1 MIKKMINVNEVK
13 DFGDGRFVL
22 NLDKQELYK
31 FLKKQLPKG
40 YIDDTFDE
48 FMSNLKV
55 EEYESDDIQEVG
67 LTYTKQDENGLF
79 ELSLVDDF
87 LYTKFEGDYQE
98 FEEGKLVENY
108 EKFIAARFPEFEKVW
123 LKRIEEKDRHY
134 RNFYKEDGSKRAYQ
148 IYKANV
154 QASRKYYKKI
164 FGKDCPIEIIEE
176 SGI

>member
-1 MIKKMINVNEVK
+1 MSNKEVK

-22 NLDKQELYK
+22 NLDRNELYN
-31 FLKKQLPKG
+31 FLKENLPKG
-40 YIDDTFDE
+40 YIHNTFEE
-48 FMSNLKV
+48 FIANLRV
-55 EEYESDDIQEVG
+55 EEYEYADGEEEHQEVG
-67 LTYTKQDENGLF
+67 LTYTKEDKKGCF
-79 ELSLVDDF
+79 ELALVDDF
-87 LYTKFEGDYQE
+87 LYTKFEGKYQE
-98 FEEGKLVENY
+98 FEGGKLVENY